1 MDGERREL
9 RGGWVAVTNGLVSAI
24 GTSADPAPAGVRQ
37 LRADGCLV
45 TPGLV
50 NAHHHLFQNLTRAFP
65 PMTSA
70 PLFGWLQTL
79 YPRWRA
85 LDEEAA
91 HVSAWVGLAELAL
104 SGCTTSS
111 DHLYVH
117 PRGGGDLLSA
127 EIAAARDLGL
137 RFHPT
142 RGSMSLSEKDGGLP
156 PDDVVQDD
164 DEILAESEAQ
174 VHRHH
179 DRAHGAMTRIALAPC
194 SPFSVTTALMERS
207 AELAERLD
215 VRLHTHLAENA
226 EDDDYSMATFGCR
239 PVEYFEQ
246 VGWCTERSWVAHC
259 VMPNPDEIR
268 RLGAARVGV
277 AHCPSS
283 NMILAS
289 GIAPV
294 VDLRAA
300 GVKVGIG
307 VDGSSS
313 ADSASMWLESRQA
326 MLLAKLRNGAGAGSA
341 RMALECAT
349 LGSAGCLGRE
359 GELGE
364 LSVGSVGDLV
374 AWKLD
379 GPAFA
384 GAISDPIEAWLRCG
398 PIGAHHT
405 VVAGRVIVED
415 GAPHQPEARRDARVP
430 PQDQRPLP
438 TPLTR
443 RAARRPPATRPPD
456 PRPPDRSAPL
466 WRQTARNRPS
476 GAFVANFRML
486 WTRHGG
492 QPTARRLCGVR
503 RLETGLVAPLRRI
516 LAGGTPCPAGRARRQ
531 DGLAARTGS
540 PPPLTASPAA
550 PGSQRQLIRGKSWSV
565 SQWRPTSFVGCQRAT
580 RRAPVGSSAVT

>member
-1 MDGERREL
+1 MSPAGAVEGSSRADLLVSGATLVATMDAARSEI
-9 RGGWVAVTNGLVSAI
+9 RGGWVAITDGLVSAI
-24 GTSADPAPAGVRQ
+24 GGSADSPPPARRT
-37 LRADGCLV
+37 LRADDCLI

-50 NAHHHLFQNLTRAFP
+50 NTHHHLYQNLTRAYP
-65 PMTSA
+65 PMTDA
-70 PLFGWLQTL
+70 PLFGWLQSL
-79 YPRWRA
+79 YPLWRA

-104 SGCTTSS
+104 SGCTTST

-127 EIAAARDLGL
+127 SIAAAKDLGI

-142 RGSMSLSEKDGGLP
+142 RGSMSLSVKDGGLP

-164 DEILAESEAQ
+164 DEILAASSEA
-174 VHRHH
+174 VARHH
-179 DRAHGAMTRIALAPC
+179 DRSHGAMVRVALAPC
-194 SPFSVTTALMERS
+194 SPFSVTTGLMERS
-207 AELAERLD
+207 AELAEQLD

-226 EDDDYSMATFGCR
+226 EDDAFSLERFGCR

-246 VGWCTERSWVAHC
+246 VGWCTDRTWVAHC
-259 VMPNPDEIR
+259 VMPDPSEIR
-268 RLGAARVGV
+268 RLGAAGVGV

-283 NMILAS
+283 NLILAS

-326 MLLAKLRNGAGAGSA
+326 MLLAKLRNGPAAGTA

-349 LGSAGCLGRE
+349 VGGAGCLGRE
-359 GELGE
+359 GEIGE

-374 AWKLD
+374 CWKLD

-384 GAISDPIEAWLRCG
+384 GAIADPIEAWLRCG

-405 VVAGRVIVED
+405 VVAGRPVVENGQLTHPAVD
-415 GAPHQPEARRDARVP
+415 EMLRTHHRVSHRF
-430 PQDQRPLP
+430 Q
-438 TPLTR
+438 
-443 RAARRPPATRPPD
+443 AA
-456 PRPPDRSAPL
+456 
-466 WRQTARNRPS
+466 
-476 GAFVANFRML
+476 
-486 WTRHGG
+486 
-492 QPTARRLCGVR
+492 
-503 RLETGLVAPLRRI
+503 
-516 LAGGTPCPAGRARRQ
+516 
-531 DGLAARTGS
+531 
-540 PPPLTASPAA
+540 
-550 PGSQRQLIRGKSWSV
+550 
-565 SQWRPTSFVGCQRAT
+565 
-580 RRAPVGSSAVT
+580 